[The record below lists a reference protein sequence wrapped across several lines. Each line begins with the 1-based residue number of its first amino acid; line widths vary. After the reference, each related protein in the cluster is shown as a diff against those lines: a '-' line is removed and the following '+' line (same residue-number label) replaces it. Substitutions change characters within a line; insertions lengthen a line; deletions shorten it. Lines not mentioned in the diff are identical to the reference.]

1 VAKRISDPWLLEAL
15 CASIEAFWLDFGWI
29 CTMKFDGEDCGKV
42 VHSFPSAEN
51 PFGLKVVHIRPRNV
65 SYMSNSR
72 KGVELQQHVSLAH
85 AVESGSGN
93 CAMDPW
99 YMFVCLKIIQQK
111 NGLPYFGQKNSQSV
125 GWYPVLSYSTV
136 T

>member
-1 VAKRISDPWLLEAL
+1 
-15 CASIEAFWLDFGWI
+15 
-29 CTMKFDGEDCGKV
+29 MKFDGEDCGKV